1 MNIVLVELEY
11 RGHHI
16 SLYLKSIA
24 NEVLS
29 RGYSLIII
37 TTLDAKKSGLFSFL
51 KKKKVKFF
59 YIDNIEYPKTKN
71 IFYLMKFQINNFF
84 LVKNIFKK
92 IINIYEVNHV
102 YLNTL
107 DFFDKAIAILGSP
120 FEKIPFS
127 GLYLNPKFYNE
138 ELYKFKSNPIK
149 NYFLRIIFLILILN
163 KKLINVFLVD
173 KLYEKKLKNK
183 NFFKKKI
190 VAVNDFSLLNDNYY
204 SKINTS
210 KKKIILIFGS
220 IKFNK
225 GIYELLNFFKTYTKN
240 NIKILI
246 VGKQNYDVKLFVN
259 NFLYRNPL
267 LKKKI
272 LVINKYFKCDSSY
285 INYFKRADY
294 VWVGYSNNF
303 FGSSGVFFS
312 ACKMKKPVIIN
323 SKGLVYWYNKKYKV
337 GYSLNFSSQ
346 KSLNLF
352 FNSIDNGTIKKIDKK
367 KFDFVNRK
375 HSLDNFSK
383 IIADKILAYK

>member
-1 MNIVLVELEY
+1 MNIVLVELEH

-51 KKKKVKFF
+51 EKKKVKFF
-59 YIDNIEYPKTKN
+59 YIDKIEYQKTKN

-190 VAVNDFSLLNDNYY
+190 VAVNDFSLLNDNSYF
-204 SKINTS
+204 KINTS

-246 VGKQNYDVKLFVN
+246 VGKQNYDVKLFVK

-337 GYSLNFSSQ
+337 GYSLNFSSH

>member
-1 MNIVLVELEY
+1 MNIVLVELEH

-59 YIDNIEYPKTKN
+59 YIDNIEYRKTKN

-190 VAVNDFSLLNDNYY
+190 VAVNDFSLLNDNSYF
-204 SKINTS
+204 KINTS

-246 VGKQNYDVKLFVN
+246 VGKQNYDVKLFVK

-337 GYSLNFSSQ
+337 GYSLNFSSH

>member
-1 MNIVLVELEY
+1 M
-11 RGHHI
+11 
-16 SLYLKSIA
+16 
-24 NEVLS
+24 
-29 RGYSLIII
+29 
-37 TTLDAKKSGLFSFL
+37 
-51 KKKKVKFF
+51 
-59 YIDNIEYPKTKN
+59 
-71 IFYLMKFQINNFF
+71 
-84 LVKNIFKK
+84 
-92 IINIYEVNHV
+92 
-102 YLNTL
+102 
-107 DFFDKAIAILGSP
+107 
-120 FEKIPFS
+120 
-127 GLYLNPKFYNE
+127 YLNPKFYNE

-204 SKINTS
+204 FKINTS

-312 ACKMKKPVIIN
+312 ACKMRKPVIIN

-337 GYSLNFSSQ
+337 GYSLNFSSH

-375 HSLDNFSK
+375 HSSDNFSK

>member
-24 NEVLS
+24 NEVIS

-51 KKKKVKFF
+51 EKKKVKFF
-59 YIDNIEYPKTKN
+59 YIDKIEYQKTKN

-190 VAVNDFSLLNDNYY
+190 VAVNDFSLLNDNSYF
-204 SKINTS
+204 KINTS

-246 VGKQNYDVKLFVN
+246 VGKQNYDVKLFVK

-337 GYSLNFSSQ
+337 GYSLNFSSH

>member
-24 NEVLS
+24 NEVIS

-51 KKKKVKFF
+51 EKKKVKFF
-59 YIDNIEYPKTKN
+59 YIDKIEYQKTKN

-149 NYFLRIIFLILILN
+149 NYFLQIIFLILVLN
-163 KKLINVFLVD
+163 KKLINIFLVD

-183 NFFKKKI
+183 NLFKKKI
-190 VAVNDFSLLNDNYY
+190 IGVNDFSLLNDNYHF
-204 SKINTS
+204 KINNS

-225 GIYELLNFFKTYTKN
+225 GIYELLNFFKAYTKN

-246 VGKQNYDVKLFVN
+246 VGKQNYDVKLFIN

-272 LVINKYFKCDSSY
+272 SVINKYFKRDSSY
-285 INYFKRADY
+285 INYFRRADY

-312 ACKMKKPVIIN
+312 ACKMKKPVIVN
-323 SKGLVYWYNKKYKV
+323 SKGLVNWYNKKYKV
-337 GYSLNFSSQ
+337 GYSLNFSSY
-346 KSLNLF
+346 KSLSLF
-352 FNSIDNGTIKKIDKK
+352 FNSIDNGKIKKINKK

-383 IIADKILAYK
+383 IIADKILAYR